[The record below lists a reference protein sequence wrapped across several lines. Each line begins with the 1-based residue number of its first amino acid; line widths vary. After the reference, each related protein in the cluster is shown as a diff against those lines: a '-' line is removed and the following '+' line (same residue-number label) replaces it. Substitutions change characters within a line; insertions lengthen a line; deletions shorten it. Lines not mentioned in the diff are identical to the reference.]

1 MSKKINLDDRFRW
14 FSKKEI
20 NTLIQK
26 KNLINMDTLSVFS
39 SFIKKKK
46 KDFPLN
52 NKKTIDKW
60 KNYLNKKYFL
70 KNTIIN
76 LNIIKNW
83 NLSKKKNFS

>member
-1 MSKKINLDDRFRW
+1 MLRPMWSIMRLLIKKNITHVM
-14 FSKKEI
+14 KKK
-20 NTLIQK
+20 TSLSDLLQK

-70 KNTIIN
+70 KNTIISL
-76 LNIIKNW
+76 LNGIT
-83 NLSKKKNFS
+83 